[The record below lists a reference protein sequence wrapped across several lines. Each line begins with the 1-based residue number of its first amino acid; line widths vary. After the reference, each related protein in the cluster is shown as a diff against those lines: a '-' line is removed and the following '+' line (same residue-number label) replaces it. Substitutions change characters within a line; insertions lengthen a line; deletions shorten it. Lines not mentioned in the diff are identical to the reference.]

1 MKYLSKLKQLYLQ
14 LPDGV
19 KNIVSLIPPSVLLGK
34 YYREQ
39 CRFLEMSSEWSGK
52 ELADYQKTSLFDIVE
67 FAATTVPYY
76 RDLFLKLGLSS
87 RLHSIEEFQCIP
99 YLTKE
104 IVLEEKE
111 RMLSDA
117 VPLKS
122 RYKVTTGGTSG
133 TPLEFWMSSE
143 AYAKEWAFVH
153 DLNRRFDIEPTDR
166 KIGLRGVP
174 FLRAS
179 EGVYSQL
186 NPVYRELQL
195 SPFHLT
201 EEIVNSLKTE
211 ISEFKPKY
219 IHGYPSAVSELARL
233 ATEGAWGRSLKL
245 KGVLVISESLFPFQ
259 EELISDAFGCSVFS
273 FYGQTERLVF
283 AGNAPGIS
291 GYLVDPRYGYAEDL
305 EGELIGTGFLNR
317 AMPMLRYRTGDKV
330 KIDTTINPNLNG
342 IISFPRIS
350 EIEGRWLQE
359 MVVGKNKTLISVTAL
374 NMHSDLFKNVL
385 RFQYRQQHAG
395 KLTLVVVPK
404 SDYRNDVDPIKINN
418 AFKDKVGTEIDLQII
433 ESDEIPLT
441 NRGKHRFLIQEI
453 DLANKRVQ

>member
-1 MKYLSKLKQLYLQ
+1 MKYLDKLKQLYLQ

-19 KNIVSLIPPSVLLGK
+19 KNIVSLIPPPVLLGK
-34 YYREQ
+34 LYRQ
-39 CRFLEMSSEWSGK
+39 QSSFLKMSSEWSGT
-52 ELADYQKTSLFDIVE
+52 ELAEYQRKSLFDIVE
-67 FAATTVPYY
+67 FAAATVPYY
-76 RDLFLKLGLSS
+76 RDLFLKLGLSP
-87 RLHSIEEFQCIP
+87 RLRSMEEFQCIP

-104 IVLEEKE
+104 IVLREKE
-111 RMLSDA
+111 RMLSTA

-153 DLNRRFDIEPTDR
+153 DLNRRFGIEPTDR

-174 FLRAS
+174 FRRAN

-201 EEIVNSLKTE
+201 EEVVNSLKMD
-211 ISEFKPKY
+211 ILNFKPKY
-219 IHGYPSAVSELARL
+219 IHGYPSAVSEFARL
-233 ATEGAWGRSLKL
+233 ATGGAWGRSLKL
-245 KGVLVISESLFPFQ
+245 KGVLVISEALFPFQ
-259 EELISDAFGCSVFS
+259 EELIRDAFGCNVFS
-273 FYGQTERLVF
+273 FYGQTERLLF

-305 EGELIGTGFLNR
+305 EGELVGTGFLNR
-317 AMPMLRYRTGDKV
+317 AMPMLRYRTGDSV
-330 KIDTTINPNLNG
+330 KIDTAINLEQNG
-342 IISFPRIS
+342 IHSFSRIS

-374 NMHSDLFKNVL
+374 NMHSDLFKNVH
-385 RFQYRQQHAG
+385 RFQYRQQETG

-404 SDYRNDVDPIKINN
+404 SGYRNDNDPIEIKT
-418 AFKDKVGTEIDLQII
+418 AFRDKVGNEVDLEIVTAD
-433 ESDEIPLT
+433 DIPLT
-441 NRGKHRFLIQEI
+441 NRGKHRFLIQNI
-453 DLANKRVQ
+453 DLIASGYQ